1 MLTAKRPQRTLAREA
16 EIRGVG
22 FFQGSDVT
30 MRFRPAE
37 VDSGIRFIRT
47 DLADRPAVAAHI
59 SRVVP
64 AQRRTAIRDGAAAVE
79 MIEHVMA
86 ALSGL
91 RIDNCEIEIDAPECP
106 GCDGSSLAYVEALD
120 AAGVV
125 EQDKPRLSF
134 SIERSLAIREGDA
147 VLAAHPNAGEGLTL
161 SYHLD
166 YGRNSP
172 IGNQSFLFSP
182 RPDSFREEVAP
193 CRTFLL
199 DTEAKALRE
208 MGVGLRATEA
218 DVLVFGPDGVIGNAL
233 RFPDECARH
242 KVLDMVGDLALL
254 GMDLHGFVVA
264 HRSGHQTNASLVRKL
279 LQAAEK
285 DREKEARPGD
295 HALPLRNDGE
305 IDIQGILEV
314 LPHRYPMLL
323 LDRVLEVQPGRK
335 VVGLKNVSVNEP
347 FFQGHWPGRPIMPG
361 VLIIEALAQ
370 AAGILLASN
379 MSRRGKVAL
388 IASIDKVKLRRPVTP
403 GDQLRLEVHAHKIK
417 SNSASVTGVAKV
429 DDALAAEAKLRF
441 VLIDALA
448 PVRGGDG

>member
-16 EIRGVG
+16 EVRGVG
-22 FFQGSDVT
+22 FFHGSDVT

-37 VDSGIRFIRT
+37 PDSGIRFIRT
-47 DLADRPAVAAHI
+47 DLPGQPFVEARIDRVI
-59 SRVVP
+59 P
-64 AQRRTAIRDGAAAVE
+64 AQRRTAVQNGAAKVE

-91 RIDNCEIEIDAPECP
+91 QIDNCDIEIDAPECP
-106 GCDGSSLAYVEALD
+106 GCDGSSLAYVEALEQ
-120 AAGVV
+120 AGAVD
-125 EQDKPRLSF
+125 QNKPRPALT
-134 SIERSLAIREGDA
+134 IERSYTVREGDA
-147 VLAAHPNAGEGLTL
+147 VLAAHPNSADELTL

-172 IGNQSFLFSP
+172 IGNQSFLFSM
-182 RPDSFREEVAP
+182 RPDTFREEVAP
-193 CRTFLL
+193 SRTFLL
-199 DTEAKALRE
+199 EAEANALRE
-208 MGVGLRATEA
+208 AGIGLRATES
-218 DVLVFGPDGVIGNAL
+218 DVLVFGSGGVVGNTL
-233 RFPDECARH
+233 RYPDECARH

-264 HRSGHQTNASLVRKL
+264 HRSGHQTNAALVRKL
-279 LQAAEK
+279 MQAVEREREAEL
-285 DREKEARPGD
+285 REQ
-295 HALPLRNDGE
+295 ALPIGEDGG

-323 LDRVLEVQPGRK
+323 LDRVLEVQPGLR
-335 VVGLKNVSVNEP
+335 VVGLKNVSSNEP

-379 MSRRGKVAL
+379 VNRRGRAAV
-388 IASIDKVKLRRPVTP
+388 IASIDNVKLRRPVTP
-403 GDQLRLEVHAHKIK
+403 GDQLRLEVHAHRIK
-417 SNSASVTGVAKV
+417 PNSASVTGVAKV

-441 VLIDALA
+441 VMIDALGA
-448 PVRGGDG
+448 S

>member
-22 FFQGSDVT
+22 FFHGSDVT

-37 VDSGIRFIRT
+37 ADSGIRFIRT
-47 DLADRPAVAAHI
+47 DLPDRPSVAARINH
-59 SRVVP
+59 VVP
-64 AQRRTAIRDGAAAVE
+64 AQRRTAVRDGAASVE

-86 ALSGL
+86 ALAGL

-120 AAGVV
+120 AAGAV
-125 EQDKPRLSF
+125 EQDKPRLAL
-134 SIERSLAIREGDA
+134 SIERSQAIREGDA

-166 YGRNSP
+166 YGRSSP
-172 IGNQSFLFSP
+172 IGNQSFLFSL
-182 RPDSFREEVAP
+182 RPDSFREEVAS

-199 DTEAKALRE
+199 EPEARALRE
-208 MGVGLRATEA
+208 AGIGLRATEA
-218 DVLVFGPDGVIGNAL
+218 DVLVFGPNGVVGNAL

-279 LQAAEK
+279 LHAV
-285 DREKEARPGD
+285 EKEKEKSAHPGGR
-295 HALPLRNDGE
+295 ALPVRSDGE

-335 VVGLKNVSVNEP
+335 VVGLKNVSANEP

-370 AAGILLASN
+370 AAGILLASDVC
-379 MSRRGKVAL
+379 RRGKAAL
-388 IASIDKVKLRRPVTP
+388 IASIDNVKLRRPVTP
-403 GDQLRLEVHAHKIK
+403 GDQLRLEVHARKIK
-417 SNSASVTGVAKV
+417 SSSASVTGVAKV

-441 VLIDALA
+441 VMIDALA
-448 PVRGGDG
+448 PAQSEDG